1 MHAMTIERILVGVD
15 GSEDSR
21 RALEWAA
28 ELAGPIDAEVVAVHA
43 LGLLEH
49 LEPGADPVPSAPHR
63 DEIEAAFEER
73 WCAPL
78 AERPGVRA
86 RRVIEDGPPAMVLLR
101 LADQEE
107 VDLVVVGSRGVGGF
121 DELLLGSTSTQVTHH
136 ARVPVTV
143 IPRSWRART

>member
-28 ELAGPIDAEVVAVHA
+28 ELAGLIDAEVVAVHA

-78 AERPGVRA
+78 AECPGVRA

>member
-21 RALEWAA
+21 RALGWAA
-28 ELAGPIDAEVVAVHA
+28 ELAGRIDAEVVAVHA

-49 LEPGADPVPSAPHR
+49 LEPGADL
-63 DEIEAAFEER
+63 EAVFEER

-78 AERPGVRA
+78 AERPEVRA

-101 LADQEE
+101 LADQEA

-121 DELLLGSTSTQVTHH
+121 DELLLGSTSTQVMHH

-143 IPRSWRART
+143 IPRSWRPTT